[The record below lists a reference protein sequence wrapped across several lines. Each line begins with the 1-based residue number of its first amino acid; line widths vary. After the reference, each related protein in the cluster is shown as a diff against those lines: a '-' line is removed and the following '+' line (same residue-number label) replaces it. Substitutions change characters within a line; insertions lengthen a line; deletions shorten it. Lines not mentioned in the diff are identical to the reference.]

1 MPAWRRALIRP
12 LSRTAMTQE
21 QQHPITPPPELIGR
35 WEEDWHH
42 SKVKHIELEDHIA
55 NEAAQW
61 GANQELEACC
71 EWLVRNYNY
80 PEAGN
85 PLRTARRPKPPS
97 AVAQAETLIERH
109 EDGWVPSP
117 AQWHTIREGLA
128 EGRRALEAFN
138 AHVRKERLAIAAELD
153 GTNLTSEGD

>member
-1 MPAWRRALIRP
+1 
-12 LSRTAMTQE
+12 MTNS
-21 QQHPITPPPELIGR
+21 ITPPPELINQWR
-35 WEEDWHH
+35 LDWEALRPQGIPCQFEYVAIRASQRGADM
-42 SKVKHIELEDHIA
+42 ELE
-55 NEAAQW
+55 E
-61 GANQELEACC
+61 CC

-128 EGRRALEAFN
+128 EGRRALEA
-138 AHVRKERLAIAAELD
+138 LD
-153 GTNLTSEGD
+153 D